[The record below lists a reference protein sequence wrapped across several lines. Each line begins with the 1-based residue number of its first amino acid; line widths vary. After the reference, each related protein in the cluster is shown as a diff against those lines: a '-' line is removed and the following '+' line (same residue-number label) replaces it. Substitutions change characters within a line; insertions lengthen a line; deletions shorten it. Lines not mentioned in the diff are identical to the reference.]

1 MDLKKILKS
10 LENCPCGRVHTFD
23 TEIVEIESGITSRTG
38 EILKSAGF
46 EKNIL
51 VVADNNTI
59 VAAHG
64 VLDSLETS
72 GFTINQLIYE
82 NMKYAMAES
91 VEEVKSHADDV
102 DGIISVGTGSLND
115 ICRVASFEL
124 KKKFCIF
131 ATAPSMDGFA
141 SDTAPIIKNGFKAS
155 REVAQPSVI
164 IADTKILAKAPSI
177 LKSSGFGDM
186 IAKYIGLVDWEISR
200 LISGE
205 YYCEKVA
212 AITKA
217 ATDKI
222 VSLADRVTEESEEA
236 AGAIMESLIMTGL
249 AMKLARSS
257 RPASGAEHIISH
269 YLECHKVLDGIW
281 PDYHGRKVAVG
292 TVYCNRIYRSLA
304 EKFDTITCTEDK
316 TDWSEVYAHY
326 APELHPDIKKLN
338 EPTVTEKIDPRK
350 IESEWQNIRKVIFD
364 LLPDDDTLL
373 KLMKKAGAPTTP
385 EEVDVSREF
394 LNDAIR
400 YHSYMRHRITL
411 MRILPMMGID
421 PIDYI

>member
-1 MDLKKILKS
+1 MDLKKILKN

-23 TEIVEIESGITSRTG
+23 TERVEIGSGITPHTG
-38 EILKSAGF
+38 DILAESGFGKKLLLVADRNTMDAAGGLIESLDSAGF
-46 EKNIL
+46 SAK
-51 VVADNNTI
+51 
-59 VAAHG
+59 
-64 VLDSLETS
+64 
-72 GFTINQLIYE
+72 QLIYE
-82 NMKYAMAES
+82 NMKYAMAKS
-91 VEEVKSHADDV
+91 VHEVEALAEDV
-102 DGIISVGTGSLND
+102 DAIISVGTGSLND
-115 ICRVASFEL
+115 ICRVVSYEL

-141 SDTAPIIKNGFKAS
+141 SDTAPIIQNGFKAS
-155 REVAQPSVI
+155 WQAAQPAVI

-205 YYCEKVA
+205 YYCENIA

-249 AMKLARSS
+249 AMKLAASS

-269 YLECHKVLDGIW
+269 YLECHKVINGIW

-304 EKFDTITCTEDK
+304 QKFDTITCTEDK

-338 EPTVTEKIDPRK
+338 EPTVTEDLDPKR
-350 IESEWQNIRKVIFD
+350 IENEWQNIRRVILD
-364 LLPDDDTLL
+364 LLPDDETLV
-373 KLMKKAGAPTTP
+373 KLMKTAGAPTTP
-385 EEVDVSREF
+385 EEVDVSHEF
-394 LNDAIR
+394 LENAIR

-411 MRILPMMGID
+411 MRILPMMGIE
-421 PIDYI
+421 PMDYV

>member
-1 MDLKKILKS
+1 MDLKKILKD
-10 LENCPCGRVHTFD
+10 LENCPCGRIHTFD
-23 TEIVEIESGITSRTG
+23 TERVEIDSGITSHTG
-38 EILKSAGF
+38 EILAKSGFGKKLLLVADRNTISAAYGIIESLDSAGF
-46 EKNIL
+46 SVK
-51 VVADNNTI
+51 
-59 VAAHG
+59 
-64 VLDSLETS
+64 
-72 GFTINQLIYE
+72 QLIYE
-82 NMKYAMAES
+82 NMKYAMIES
-91 VEEVKSHADDV
+91 VREVETLASDV

-141 SDTAPIIKNGFKAS
+141 SDTAPIIQNGFKAS
-155 REVAQPSVI
+155 REVAQPAVI
-164 IADTKILAKAPSI
+164 IADTKILAKAPPI

-205 YYCEKVA
+205 YYCEKIA

-269 YLECHKVLDGIW
+269 YLECHKVINGSW

-304 EKFDTITCTEDK
+304 EKFDSVTCTEDK

-338 EPTVTEKIDPRK
+338 EPTVTENIDPKK
-350 IESEWQNIRKVIFD
+350 IESEWQNIRRVILE
-364 LLPDDDTLL
+364 LLPDDETLI
-373 KLMKKAGAPTTP
+373 KLMKIAGAPTTP
-385 EEVDVSREF
+385 EEVDVSLEF
-394 LNDAIR
+394 LDDAIR

-421 PIDYI
+421 PLEYV

>member
-1 MDLKKILKS
+1 MDLKKLLKD
-10 LENCPCGRVHTFD
+10 LENCPCGRKHTFD
-23 TEIVEIESGITSRTG
+23 VEKVIIESGITAHTG
-38 EILKSAGF
+38 EILKSVNF
-46 EKNIL
+46 PKNLL
-51 VVADNNTI
+51 VVADKNTI
-59 VAAHG
+59 SAAEG
-64 VLDSLETS
+64 ILESLETS
-72 GFTINQLIYE
+72 DFTINQLIYDD
-82 NMKYAMAES
+82 MKYAMAES
-91 VEEVKSHADDV
+91 VEEVKSHASDV
-102 DGIISVGTGSLND
+102 GGIISVGTGSLND
-115 ICRVASFEL
+115 ICRVTSFEL

-155 REVAQPSVI
+155 REVVQPSVI
-164 IADTKILAKAPSI
+164 IADTKILAKAPAI

-205 YYCEKVA
+205 YYCEKIA

-269 YLECHKVLDGIW
+269 YLECHKVLAGVW
-281 PDYHGRKVAVG
+281 PDFHGRKVAVG
-292 TVYCNRIYRSLA
+292 TVYCNRIYRKLA
-304 EKFDTITCTEDK
+304 ETFESVTCTEDK
-316 TDWSEVYAHY
+316 TDWKEVYAHY
-326 APELHPDIKKLN
+326 APELHPDIKRLN
-338 EPTVTEKIDPRK
+338 EPTVTENIDPRK
-350 IESEWQNIRKVIFD
+350 IESEWKSIRRIILD
-364 LLPDDDTLL
+364 LLPDDDTLI
-373 KLMKKAGAPTTP
+373 KLMKTAGAPTTP
-385 EEVDVSREF
+385 EEVDVSRDF
-394 LNDAIR
+394 LKDAIR

-411 MRILPMMGID
+411 MRILPMIGID
-421 PIDYI
+421 PIDYV